1 MNDEKRHKNR
11 EIRIYKSLIIAAG
24 IIVVAILLAV
34 AGAAG
39 VDFLGFLFFSLITP
53 AGVALVV
60 ILIISVCGLFR
71 CSWSTRTRILLW
83 WACLFMFV
91 VILVG
96 ASRYSEYS
104 GYSEIRKFVILL
116 LILLLGSVVLLI
128 LPTIW
133 LRNAVRRV
141 RGKLEND

>member
-34 AGAAG
+34 AGIK
-39 VDFLGFLFFSLITP
+39 GFDVFVWLFFSLITP

-91 VILVG
+91 VILEG
-96 ASRYSEYS
+96 ASTYSEYS
-104 GYSEIRKFVILL
+104 EYSEIRENV
-116 LILLLGSVVLLI
+116 ILLLGSVVLLI

>member
-34 AGAAG
+34 ADAEGFD
-39 VDFLGFLFFSLITP
+39 VLGLAIGLIMP

-71 CSWSTRTRILLW
+71 CSRSTRTRILLW

-91 VILVG
+91 LILEG
-96 ASRYSEYS
+96 ASKYSDYS
-104 GYSEIRKFVILL
+104 GYSEIRENV
-116 LILLLGSVVLLI
+116 ILLLGSVVLLI

>member
-1 MNDEKRHKNR
+1 MNDEKRHKNP

-24 IIVVAILLAV
+24 IIVVAILLGV
-34 AGAAG
+34 A
-39 VDFLGFLFFSLITP
+39 DFEGFDVLGLAIGLIMP

-83 WACLFMFV
+83 WACLFMFG
-91 VILVG
+91 VILEG
-96 ASRYSEYS
+96 AYRYSEYS
-104 GYSEIRKFVILL
+104 GYSEIREIV
-116 LILLLGSVVLLI
+116 ILLLGSVVLLI